1 MSSSKLRK
9 ISKIVK
15 EISMQSSQS
24 TYDISGLDLSLC
36 KFYYRTPQNLF
47 KDLASGDYTI
57 DTSSGQ
63 QSLVIQNDTVLQTGE
78 AIQVCYNMDLTS
90 SKYVVDFEI
99 DINKLTTSYNELVED
114 VHTLWEY
121 IRKTGMIADD
131 TTIDLILPQLNNNE
145 VWVKSEDGYRGMP
158 LDDVEQSIKDI
169 IDKYSQQKIEEIKR
183 EITAHTNKEI
193 QRATNEITDVK
204 DTSIQN
210 IKDQEK
216 TSTNNMIS
224 EINKHTEKK
233 KVELNDHEQLKEQEL
248 NDLHEQLS
256 TRLQELI
263 DGAVM
268 DKGVLP
274 INSDWHLLDRGNYY
288 VIDLFNSNYKNHPIN
303 IVNQNEGQ
311 GIVMVG
317 IADDGKTKIIRYY
330 STSKRM
336 FFQVLTQSN
345 VWSEW
350 AVVGG
355 GNGTV
360 YEIVQNNHGFNF
372 NAVSLD
378 GLTNRWVLA
387 DKNTG
392 ADAVAI
398 KIDDNK
404 FQLLLNGQGVIPT
417 SSRDDKGNEF
427 IYDEYYFLSNT
438 VNGAFQKDKPTY
450 GLFQPLFHTRMVE
463 NKLVADVQIGDIHDL
478 TQHIVDSETIK
489 EFGIAT
495 EKDLLNKLDKGNV
508 SSNYDTAEKIE
519 YQIKKLQAN
528 TIEDLI
534 AMRFLKVGDIVE
546 VLGYYSAGDG
556 AGHKRII
563 KVEDDGSGVQLSNN
577 LWACIIINKDY
588 IDITWFG
595 AKRNENINTSPIT
608 TQAFKKALSY
618 GKNVFIPEGIFYID
632 EPLFIDVEKQWI
644 RGSSSRSVI
653 AVTNKF
659 PTNEFILTFYS
670 KNGDFY
676 TRNKREQ
683 KHGMFKLHGRTN
695 EKVWDVNGFRTSG
708 IEGTD
713 KEGHADC
720 QIYENIVG
728 EYLNIFIEYGSHV
741 YRCTF
746 HQVDGNIVKYFVK
759 SSENQNNA
767 GEVTTFI
774 NCGIWGGLIYLSHSC
789 KFIGCTIHFGG
800 EQIAN
805 NEKCCHY
812 FRNGDYEFT
821 NCHFEVILRTQEE
834 WDYLRENIFYANSCY
849 LSFLE
854 CDYVV
859 TGNYMTV
866 NNSFFLSE
874 NNNKNTSCW
883 ININGGH
890 WEYLI
895 TRLKGNLTLT
905 KGQVKIRN
913 LKNKFSYDKGKI
925 PKIYDYS
932 KESFKWNE
940 KYIYYRG
947 FSRNVTTNT
956 EKVLEDGSVKFNI
969 VRSISDNAECGIY
982 KMVDVSNNTSV
993 KFVLE
998 VELNTIGLQAQ
1009 VQNTGY
1015 SIIALDE
1022 NGDVLNISSNGINA
1036 EFYSA
1041 LICKNSGDKFTVNL
1055 DLAIPSGTRKI
1066 LYGVG
1071 FVTNLLNVEFI
1082 VKKCYVELI

>member
-1 MSSSKLRK
+1 MAKDKSIPSNLVFTREKFKYDTIEDMRNDVALK
-9 ISKIVK
+9 I
-15 EISMQSSQS
+15 
-24 TYDISGLDLSLC
+24 
-36 KFYYRTPQNLF
+36 
-47 KDLASGDYTI
+47 GD
-57 DTSSGQ
+57 
-63 QSLVIQNDTVLQTGE
+63 V
-78 AIQVCYNMDLTS
+78 
-90 SKYVVDFEI
+90 
-99 DINKLTTSYNELVED
+99 
-114 VHTLWEY
+114 
-121 IRKTGMIADD
+121 
-131 TTIDLILPQLNNNE
+131 
-145 VWVKSEDGYRGMP
+145 
-158 LDDVEQSIKDI
+158 
-169 IDKYSQQKIEEIKR
+169 
-183 EITAHTNKEI
+183 
-193 QRATNEITDVK
+193 
-204 DTSIQN
+204 
-210 IKDQEK
+210 
-216 TSTNNMIS
+216 
-224 EINKHTEKK
+224 
-233 KVELNDHEQLKEQEL
+233 VELN
-248 NDLHEQLS
+248 
-256 TRLQELI
+256 
-263 DGAVM
+263 
-268 DKGVLP
+268 
-274 INSDWHLLDRGNYY
+274 
-288 VIDLFNSNYKNHPIN
+288 
-303 IVNQNEGQ
+303 
-311 GIVMVG
+311 
-317 IADDGKTKIIRYY
+317 
-330 STSKRM
+330 
-336 FFQVLTQSN
+336 
-345 VWSEW
+345 
-350 AVVGG
+350 
-355 GNGTV
+355 
-360 YEIVQNNHGFNF
+360 
-372 NAVSLD
+372 
-378 GLTNRWVLA
+378 
-387 DKNTG
+387 
-392 ADAVAI
+392 
-398 KIDDNK
+398 
-404 FQLLLNGQGVIPT
+404 
-417 SSRDDKGNEF
+417 
-427 IYDEYYFLSNT
+427 
-438 VNGAFQKDKPTY
+438 
-450 GLFQPLFHTRMVE
+450 
-463 NKLVADVQIGDIHDL
+463 
-478 TQHIVDSETIK
+478 
-489 EFGIAT
+489 
-495 EKDLLNKLDKGNV
+495 
-508 SSNYDTAEKIE
+508 
-519 YQIKKLQAN
+519 
-528 TIEDLI
+528 
-534 AMRFLKVGDIVE
+534 
-546 VLGYYSAGDG
+546 GYYKAGDG
-556 AGHKRII
+556 ADHKRKI
-563 KVEDDGSGVQLSNN
+563 EAQDDGSGVMIKNVNDMAVELTLNKSEPELYRVGLYAN
-577 LWACIIINKDY
+577 IIHNGEVNVS
-588 IDITWFG
+588 WFG

-608 TQAFKKALSY
+608 TRAFKKALFY

-659 PTNEFILTFYS
+659 PANEFMLTFYS

-713 KEGHADC
+713 KEGHVDC

-759 SSENQNNA
+759 SSENQNDA

-774 NCGIWGGLIYLSHSC
+774 NCGIWSGLIYLSHSC
-789 KFIGCTIHFGG
+789 KFIGCTIHFGR

-805 NEKCCHY
+805 NKKCCHY

-834 WDYLRENIFYANSCY
+834 WDYLRENIFYADSCY

-874 NNNKNTSCW
+874 NNDKNTSGW

-913 LKNKFSYDKGKI
+913 LKDKFSYDKGKI

-940 KYIYYRG
+940 KYIYYKG

-969 VRSISDNAECGIY
+969 VRSISDEAECGIY

-1009 VQNTGY
+1009 VKNTGH

-1022 NGDVLNISSNGINA
+1022 NGDVLNISSNSINA

-1066 LYGVG
+1066 LYGAG